1 MKYKKGTFVVVPNL
15 DELRGKQSEM
25 QSIYLWICQH
35 ADSEGIC
42 FPKKATL
49 SRESG
54 CSHNTV
60 DKYLKKL
67 VEDGFLEIKQR
78 KTKEG
83 KNTSNEYQ
91 LLIMGRGIED
101 SGSSIPPNTGSQT
114 ISSINYTHL
123 TDITS
128 DIVDTNA
135 VTLPL
140 VRADGVSTGKT
151 PTDRLLYLYS
161 KLYYYTYTSS
171 YKPNWGRDKKI
182 LTSMLGDFS
191 EVQLAYMLCVYF
203 NWHGMT
209 GDNSKDYDFYTSATF
224 PITMFKTTCNKYEV
238 YIRNVLGFKF
248 DDDQEMLK
256 KVGEHLRSI
265 K

>member
-1 MKYKKGTFVVVPNL
+1 VKYKKGTFVVVPNL
-15 DELRGKQSEM
+15 DELKGKPSEM
-25 QSIYLWICQH
+25 QAIYLWICQH
-35 ADSEGIC
+35 ADSDGMC

-49 SRESG
+49 SREAG

-60 DKYLKKL
+60 DKYLKQL
-67 VEDGFLEIKQR
+67 VKDEFLEIKQR

-91 LLIMGRGIED
+91 LLILGRGD
-101 SGSSIPPNTGSQT
+101 VNSGSGIPPNNGSQT
-114 ISSINYTHL
+114 ISNINSTHL
-123 TDITS
+123 TTITEDIKE
-128 DIVDTNA
+128 DK

-151 PTDRLLYLYS
+151 PADRLLYLYS
-161 KLYYYTYTSS
+161 KLYYSTYHSS

-182 LTSMLGDFS
+182 LADMLSSYS
-191 EVQLAYMLCVYF
+191 EVQVAYMLCVYF
-203 NWHGMT
+203 TWHGMT
-209 GDNSKDYDFYTSATF
+209 GSDSREFDFVTGATF

-248 DDDQEMLK
+248 DDDNEMLN
-256 KVGEHLRSI
+256 KVGEHLRGLN
-265 K
+265 